1 MICKTDH
8 IIEDGK
14 YPVMPDVAV
23 QGIFLDKTDVKCTE
37 FLLHII
43 MNRER
48 SGCYVQSNGRYD
60 LFFLCQ

>member
-1 MICKTDH
+1 
-8 IIEDGK
+8 
-14 YPVMPDVAV
+14 MPDMAE

-48 SGCYVQSNGRYD
+48 SGCYVQNNGRYD
-60 LFFLCQ
+60 LFFFANNNGSYC

>member
-1 MICKTDH
+1 
-8 IIEDGK
+8 
-14 YPVMPDVAV
+14 MPDVAV

-37 FLLHII
+37 ILLHII

-60 LFFLCQ
+60 LFFFANNNIVIVDIVYIE

>member
-1 MICKTDH
+1 
-8 IIEDGK
+8 
-14 YPVMPDVAV
+14 MPDMAE

-48 SGCYVQSNGRYD
+48 SGCYVQSNGRYN
-60 LFFLCQ
+60 LFFFANNNIVIVDIAYIE